1 MCRVRRRAHLRGGLD
16 AGRIGVA
23 PTACGVRW
31 AAPWGRSGV
40 VPAGRRP
47 GGAAAR
53 EGGRGPVLAR
63 RSRYDHRQNWWR
75 LSEPTFLRGPPCSKL
90 GGGRPGAAAGGRRGA
105 RPLSGHSPKVAFT
118 SKSQRKRLQTAR
130 VSRDSRLSFLR
141 PRVVPR
147 HARLHRATALLRTA
161 ARPGTAN
168 DERGALPMRMLC
180 LCACMLVR
188 GGRVRGT

>member
-1 MCRVRRRAHLRGGLD
+1 MGDGDGATALCRVRRRAHLRGGLD

-105 RPLSGHSPKVAFT
+105 RPLSGSCQKVGFT
-118 SKSQRKRLQTAR
+118 SKSQRKRLQTGRGRSHLDTQTGSKLNGFRALFSKGLIAIPCGRRRCGCWAR
-130 VSRDSRLSFLR
+130 R
-141 PRVVPR
+141 
-147 HARLHRATALLRTA
+147 
-161 ARPGTAN
+161 
-168 DERGALPMRMLC
+168 C
-180 LCACMLVR
+180 C
-188 GGRVRGT
+188 

>member
-1 MCRVRRRAHLRGGLD
+1 MGTRGTAVGDGDGATALCRVRRRAHLRGGLD

-75 LSEPTFLRGPPCSKL
+75 LSGPTFLRGPPCSKL

-118 SKSQRKRLQTAR
+118 SKSQRKRLQR
-130 VSRDSRLSFLR
+130 QW
-141 PRVVPR
+141 
-147 HARLHRATALLRTA
+147 LHDRRLLRNYLFLKS
-161 ARPGTAN
+161 PH
-168 DERGALPMRMLC
+168 
-180 LCACMLVR
+180 
-188 GGRVRGT
+188 